1 MSTDPVLDSLDDFLP
16 APKPAVASGHA
27 QVQAVA
33 VAHGFK
39 ERDAAAFI
47 PRKRHRPVDT
57 PMTSFT
63 ARVAVADANFFVEY
77 AIEKRISYREA
88 FSEMVELL
96 RQAQQRA

>member
-1 MSTDPVLDSLDDFLP
+1 MPSDPVLDTLDDFRPMARP
-16 APKPAVASGHA
+16 ALIASEP
-27 QVQAVA
+27 VQAVA
-33 VAHGFK
+33 AAHGFQ

-63 ARVAVADANFFVEY
+63 ARVAVADANFFVDY

-88 FSEMVELL
+88 FSEMIALL
-96 RQAQQRA
+96 REARAK

>member
-1 MSTDPVLDSLDDFLP
+1 MMPSDPVLDTLDDFRP
-16 APKPAVASGHA
+16 IVRPTPIEP
-27 QVQAVA
+27 VQAVA
-33 VAHGFK
+33 AAHGFT

-63 ARVAVADANFFVEY
+63 ARVAVADANFFVDY

-88 FSEMVELL
+88 FGEMIALL
-96 RQAQQRA
+96 RQHMGNR